1 MAGNLLDDVKKYF
14 VSQTLTASIPS
25 VVGSTLGFGRN
36 LFIGRE
42 PSSPVNCITI
52 YPTGGFA
59 PDVSRSTETPTI
71 QIRIRNSS
79 YPTGYKIGNMIIKKF
94 HENTD
99 ICASSRGKCFAV
111 QSQSIHI
118 GITDDATAHIFTTNF
133 MFKNIRY

>member
-14 VSQTLTASIPS
+14 VSQSLTASIPT

-52 YPTGGFA
+52 YPTGSYS
-59 PDVSRSTETPTI
+59 PDISRSTETPTI
-71 QIRIRNSS
+71 QIRIRNTS
-79 YPTGYKIGNMIIKKF
+79 YFTGYKIGNMIGKKF

-99 ICASSRGKCFAV
+99 ICASSRGKCFAI
-111 QSQSIHI
+111 QSQVIPI
-118 GITDDATAHIFTTNF
+118 GITDDATAHLFVINF